1 MKILLIGIG
10 IFAAVL
16 SFGLYCCILSGVQED
31 RRLEELYRK
40 CKDDGEKADR

>member
-16 SFGLYCCILSGVQED
+16 SFGLYCCILSGAQED

-40 CKDDGEKADR
+40 GKYYVEKEGR